1 MQINTPAASRLSLS
15 PLGAGD
21 LIDRTIRLYRR
32 HFLTLIRTAAPPVIG
47 SAVGSVLWTVS
58 IRAIP
63 LTESGGRLALYI
75 GMAAAGWLL
84 LMTGSFFFL
93 LVMGGASR
101 NLVMHLLW
109 DEPVAARTI
118 YRSVRAR
125 FWGLVGAFLL
135 IGCFAGAIGAIIFFM
150 WLIMVAMVVGGAVAI
165 GGGAMWFGGILGGLL
180 FLLITT
186 GALFL
191 FFFIV
196 GRAAYVPQVMLVE
209 GRGIFDAIGRSMT
222 LARGNVRRLTAMF
235 LFTTFATY
243 SALMLFIIPLGWYGY
258 LQGINPLALSE
269 AEWPVWYAVG
279 YQVLT
284 QASSILLAPV
294 WMLGLSLL
302 YVDERVRHEG
312 YDIELMA
319 AQRLGPVPLLPGGGV
334 APLTPAISA
343 TPAPR
348 AVPPPPPQP
357 APLQPAVP
365 ARQEHPI
372 AQGHPTTIA
381 QALPVVQEL
390 PVAETLPAPSPAPPT
405 TDDSTEGKQQ

>member
-1 MQINTPAASRLSLS
+1 MQTNTPAASRLSLI

-32 HFLTLIRTAAPPVIG
+32 HFLTLIRTAAPPVVA

-58 IRAIP
+58 THAIP
-63 LTESGGRLALYI
+63 ATESGGRLALYI
-75 GMAAAGWLL
+75 AMAAAGWLL

-93 LVMGGASR
+93 IVMGGASR

-125 FWGLVGAFLL
+125 FWGLVGAMF
-135 IGCFAGAIGAIIFFM
+135 IIIFFGSFIGGIIFFV
-150 WLIMVAMVVGGAVAI
+150 WFIMVVMVVGGSLAI
-165 GGGAMWFGGILGGLL
+165 GGGASWFGGIIGVVL
-180 FLLITT
+180 FLLVTT
-186 GALFL
+186 AALFL
-191 FFFIV
+191 FFFIM

-209 GRGIFDAIGRSMT
+209 GRGVFDAISRSMT

-258 LQGINPLALSE
+258 LQGINPLSLNES
-269 AEWPVWYAVG
+269 EWPVWYAVG

-319 AQRLGPVPLLPGGGV
+319 AQRLGEMPLLPGGGL
-334 APLTPAISA
+334 APLAPAIAA
-343 TPAPR
+343 TPNPAPR
-348 AVPPPPPQP
+348 EPRAAREDESFTPLSNTTTLNLSERNPQ
-357 APLQPAVP
+357 
-365 ARQEHPI
+365 
-372 AQGHPTTIA
+372 
-381 QALPVVQEL
+381 
-390 PVAETLPAPSPAPPT
+390 
-405 TDDSTEGKQQ
+405 

>member
-1 MQINTPAASRLSLS
+1 MQTNMAAASRLSLS

-47 SAVGSVLWTVS
+47 SATGSVLWTVS
-58 IRAIP
+58 MHAIP
-63 LTESGGRLALYI
+63 ATGSGVRLVLYV
-75 GMAAAGWLL
+75 GMAVVGWLL
-84 LMTGSFFFL
+84 LMAGSFFFL

-125 FWGLVGAFLL
+125 FWGLVGALFL
-135 IGCFAGAIGAIIFFM
+135 IGLFGWIVGMIIAFM
-150 WLIMVAMVVGGAVAI
+150 WLLAVVMVAGGALAL
-165 GGGAMWFGGILGGLL
+165 GGGVTWFGGLLGILL
-180 FLLITT
+180 FVLITAA
-186 GALFL
+186 ALFL
-191 FFFIV
+191 FFSIV

-209 GRGIFDAIGRSMT
+209 GRGVFEAIGRSIT

-235 LFTTFATY
+235 VFTTFATY

-258 LQGINPLALSE
+258 LQGINPLALDQ

-319 AQRLGPVPLLPGGGV
+319 AQRLGEMPLLPGGQL
-334 APLTPAISA
+334 APLTPAISK
-343 TPAPR
+343 TPAPQQTQTL
-348 AVPPPPPQP
+348 PPSRPHTFP
-357 APLQPAVP
+357 APAHAPVAHAPAP
-365 ARQEHPI
+365 AD
-372 AQGHPTTIA
+372 ATTITDGN
-381 QALPVVQEL
+381 LP
-390 PVAETLPAPSPAPPT
+390 
-405 TDDSTEGKQQ
+405 

>member
-1 MQINTPAASRLSLS
+1 MQTITPASRLSLS

-21 LIDRTIRLYRR
+21 LIDRTVRLYRR

-58 IRAIP
+58 THAIP
-63 LTESGGRLALYI
+63 ATESGARLALYVC
-75 GMAAAGWLL
+75 MAVVGLLL
-84 LMTGSFFFL
+84 LMAGSFFLL

-101 NLVMHLLW
+101 NLVLHLLW

-125 FWGLVGAFLL
+125 FWGLVLALFLIAL
-135 IGCFAGAIGAIIFFM
+135 FALAVGGIISVV
-150 WLIMVAMVVGGAVAI
+150 WLITVLMVVGGAAAI
-165 GGGAMWFGGILGGLL
+165 AGGAAWFGGILGILL
-180 FLLITT
+180 FGLVTG

-191 FFFIV
+191 FFYVV
-196 GRAAYVPQVMLVE
+196 GRVAYVPQVMLVE
-209 GRGIFDAIGRSMT
+209 GRGVMDAIGRSVS

-258 LQGINPLALSE
+258 LQGINPVSLNE

-312 YDIELMA
+312 YDIELLA
-319 AQRLGPVPLLPGGGV
+319 AQRLGEMPLLPGGGH
-334 APLTPAISA
+334 APLAPAISA
-343 TPAPR
+343 TPNAAPR
-348 AVPPPPPQP
+348 PTREGHEESFTPLSNITTLGLSGRDPQ
-357 APLQPAVP
+357 
-365 ARQEHPI
+365 
-372 AQGHPTTIA
+372 
-381 QALPVVQEL
+381 
-390 PVAETLPAPSPAPPT
+390 
-405 TDDSTEGKQQ
+405 

>member
-1 MQINTPAASRLSLS
+1 MPATTSAASRLSLS

-21 LIDRTIRLYRR
+21 LIDRTVRLYRR
-32 HFLTLIRTAAPPVIG
+32 HFLTLIRTAAPPVVA

-58 IRAIP
+58 THAIP
-63 LTESGGRLALYI
+63 ATESGGRLVLYI
-75 GMAAAGWLL
+75 GMAVVGWLL
-84 LMTGSFFFL
+84 LMAGSFFFL
-93 LVMGGASR
+93 LIMGGASR

-125 FWGLVGAFLL
+125 FWGLVGALL
-135 IGCFAGAIGAIIFFM
+135 IIGIFASVIGSIIGLVWFFTVALGVAGAF
-150 WLIMVAMVVGGAVAI
+150 AI
-165 GGGAMWFGGILGGLL
+165 GGGPGWFGGIIAILL
-180 FLLITT
+180 FIGFTL

-191 FFFIV
+191 FFLIV

-209 GRGIFDAIGRSMT
+209 GHGVFEAISRSVS

-243 SALMLFIIPLGWYGY
+243 SALMLFIVPLGWYGY
-258 LQGINPLALSE
+258 LQGINPVSLTQS
-269 AEWPVWYAVG
+269 EWPVWYAIG

-319 AQRLGPVPLLPGGGV
+319 AQRLGEMPLLPGGGL
-334 APLTPAISA
+334 APLAPAISNTPTTAMRA
-343 TPAPR
+343 TA
-348 AVPPPPPQP
+348 PQP
-357 APLQPAVP
+357 ESFAAASRL
-365 ARQEHPI
+365 
-372 AQGHPTTIA
+372 TT
-381 QALPVVQEL
+381 LGLSERKPR
-390 PVAETLPAPSPAPPT
+390 
-405 TDDSTEGKQQ
+405 

>member
-1 MQINTPAASRLSLS
+1 MQTATPVAGRLSLS

-32 HFLTLIRTAAPPVIG
+32 HFLTLIRTAAPPVVG
-47 SAVGSVLWTVS
+47 SAAGSVLWTVS
-58 IRAIP
+58 MHAMP
-63 LTESGGRLALYI
+63 ATESSGWLVLYA
-75 GMAAAGWLL
+75 GMAVAGVLL
-84 LMTGSFFFL
+84 LLTGSFFFL

-101 NLVMHLLW
+101 NLVMNMLW

-125 FWGLVGAFLL
+125 FWGLVAALFL
-135 IGCFAGAIGAIIFFM
+135 IGIFATAVGVVVFLG
-150 WLIMVAMVVGGAVAI
+150 WLIAVMMVVGGALAI
-165 GGGAMWFGGILGGLL
+165 GGAMWFGGILGILL
-180 FLLITT
+180 FIVVTA

-191 FFFIV
+191 FFLIV

-209 GRGIFDAIGRSMT
+209 GRTVFEAISRSVA

-243 SALMLFIIPLGWYGY
+243 SALMLFIIPFGWYGY
-258 LQGINPLALSE
+258 LQGININPLAFE
-269 AEWPVWYAVG
+269 QAEWPVWYAVG

-312 YDIELMA
+312 YDIELLA
-319 AQRLGPVPLLPGGGV
+319 AQRLGEMPLLPGGGH
-334 APLTPAISA
+334 APLAPAIST
-343 TPAPR
+343 TPVPQRQTPGAPSS
-348 AVPPPPPQP
+348 A
-357 APLQPAVP
+357 P
-365 ARQEHPI
+365 ARTP
-372 AQGHPTTIA
+372 
-381 QALPVVQEL
+381 EL
-390 PVAETLPAPSPAPPT
+390 
-405 TDDSTEGKQQ
+405 TERKQP

>member
-1 MQINTPAASRLSLS
+1 MQTTTPAASRLSLS

-32 HFLTLIRTAAPPVIG
+32 HFLTLIRTAAPPVVG
-47 SAVGSVLWTVS
+47 SVVGSVLWTVS
-58 IRAIP
+58 MHAIP
-63 LTESGGRLALYI
+63 ATASGGLLVLYI
-75 GMAAAGWLL
+75 GMAVVWWLL
-84 LMTGSFFFL
+84 LLTGSFFFL

-125 FWGLVGAFLL
+125 FWGLVGALFL
-135 IGCFAGAIGAIIFFM
+135 IGIFGWVIGVIILIV
-150 WLIMVAMVVGGAVAI
+150 WLIAVMMVVGGALAI
-165 GGGAMWFGGILGGLL
+165 GGGATWFGGILAILL
-180 FLLITT
+180 FIIVTA
-186 GALFL
+186 GALLL
-191 FFFIV
+191 FFSIV

-209 GRGIFDAIGRSMT
+209 GRGVFEAISRSVT

-258 LQGINPLALSE
+258 LQGINPFALDE

-319 AQRLGPVPLLPGGGV
+319 AQRLGEMPLLPGGRL
-334 APLTPAISA
+334 APLAPAISA
-343 TPAPR
+343 TPIAAPR
-348 AVPPPPPQP
+348 PPREGREESFT
-357 APLQPAVP
+357 PLSN
-365 ARQEHPI
+365 I
-372 AQGHPTTIA
+372 TT
-381 QALPVVQEL
+381 LGLSERNPR
-390 PVAETLPAPSPAPPT
+390 
-405 TDDSTEGKQQ
+405 

>member
-1 MQINTPAASRLSLS
+1 MQTNTPAASRLSLS

-32 HFLTLIRTAAPPVIG
+32 HFLTLIRTAAPPVVG

-58 IRAIP
+58 MHAIP
-63 LTESGGRLALYI
+63 ATGSGGLLVLYV
-75 GMAAAGWLL
+75 GMAVIGWLL

-125 FWGLVGAFLL
+125 FWGLVGALFL
-135 IGCFAGAIGAIIFFM
+135 IGIFGWIIGTIILVV
-150 WLIMVAMVVGGAVAI
+150 WLITVMLVVGGAMAI
-165 GGGAMWFGGILGGLL
+165 GGGVMWVGGLL
-180 FLLITT
+180 GVLLFIIATA

-191 FFFIV
+191 FFSIV

-209 GRGIFDAIGRSMT
+209 GRGVFDAIGRSVT

-258 LQGINPLALSE
+258 LHGINPFALDE
-269 AEWPVWYAVG
+269 AQWPIWYAIG

-319 AQRLGPVPLLPGGGV
+319 VQRLGEMPLLPGGGL
-334 APLTPAISA
+334 APLAPAISA
-343 TPAPR
+343 TPSAAPR
-348 AVPPPPPQP
+348 PPREGREESFTPLSNITTLGLSKRNPQ
-357 APLQPAVP
+357 
-365 ARQEHPI
+365 
-372 AQGHPTTIA
+372 
-381 QALPVVQEL
+381 
-390 PVAETLPAPSPAPPT
+390 
-405 TDDSTEGKQQ
+405 

>member
-1 MQINTPAASRLSLS
+1 MQTATPVASRLSLS

-32 HFLTLIRTAAPPVIG
+32 HFLTLIRAAAPPVVG
-47 SAVGSVLWTVS
+47 STAGSVLWTVS
-58 IRAIP
+58 THAIP
-63 LTESGGRLALYI
+63 ATESGAWLVLYV
-75 GMAAAGWLL
+75 GMAAVGALL
-84 LMTGSFFFL
+84 LFTGGFFFL
-93 LVMGGASR
+93 IVMGGASR
-101 NLVMHLLW
+101 NLVMNMLW

-125 FWGLVGAFLL
+125 FWGLVAALFL
-135 IGCFAGAIGAIIFFM
+135 IGIFAAVVGFILVFA
-150 WLIMVAMVVGGAVAI
+150 WLIAVLMVVGGAVAI
-165 GGGAMWFGGILGGLL
+165 GGGAMWFGGILGAVL
-180 FLLITT
+180 FLLVTA

-209 GRGIFDAIGRSMT
+209 GRGVFESVGRSVT

-258 LQGINPLALSE
+258 LQGINPLALHQS
-269 AEWPVWYAVG
+269 EWPVWYAVG

-312 YDIELMA
+312 YDIELLA
-319 AQRLGPVPLLPGGGV
+319 AQRLGEMPLLPGGGL
-334 APLTPAISA
+334 APLAPAIHT
-343 TPAPR
+343 TPAPHRQTLDAHSR
-348 AVPPPPPQP
+348 APE
-357 APLQPAVP
+357 ATERN
-365 ARQEHPI
+365 RQ
-372 AQGHPTTIA
+372 
-381 QALPVVQEL
+381 
-390 PVAETLPAPSPAPPT
+390 
-405 TDDSTEGKQQ
+405 

>member
-1 MQINTPAASRLSLS
+1 MQTNTHAASRLSLS

-58 IRAIP
+58 MRAIP
-63 LTESGGRLALYI
+63 ATSSGGRLVIYV
-75 GMAAAGWLL
+75 GMAIVGWLL
-84 LMTGSFFFL
+84 MMTGSFFFL

-101 NLVMHLLW
+101 NLVMNLLW
-109 DEPVAARTI
+109 NEPVAARTI

-125 FWGLVGAFLL
+125 FWSLVGALFM
-135 IGCFAGAIGAIIFFM
+135 IGIFAWIVGVVIAFVWVM
-150 WLIMVAMVVGGAVAI
+150 SVALVVGGAVAI
-165 GGGAMWFGGILGGLL
+165 GGGAFLLGGILGSVLFILL
-180 FLLITT
+180 TA

-191 FFFIV
+191 FFFVV

-209 GRGIFDAIGRSMT
+209 GRGVFDAIGRSIT
-222 LARGNVRRLTAMF
+222 LSRGNVRRLTAMF

-243 SALMLFIIPLGWYGY
+243 SALMLFIVPLGWYGY
-258 LQGINPLALSE
+258 LQGINPLSLNE
-269 AEWPVWYAVG
+269 ADWPIWYAIG

-312 YDIELMA
+312 YDIELLA
-319 AQRLGPVPLLPGGGV
+319 AQRLGEMPLLPGGGL
-334 APLTPAISA
+334 APLAPAISV
-343 TPAPR
+343 TPVAPR
-348 AVPPPPPQP
+348 ESRPEESFTPMSNLTTLGLSERKPQ
-357 APLQPAVP
+357 
-365 ARQEHPI
+365 
-372 AQGHPTTIA
+372 
-381 QALPVVQEL
+381 
-390 PVAETLPAPSPAPPT
+390 
-405 TDDSTEGKQQ
+405 

>member
-1 MQINTPAASRLSLS
+1 MQTNTPAASRLSLT

-21 LIDRTIRLYRR
+21 LIDRTVRLYRR
-32 HFLTLIRTAAPPVIG
+32 HFLTLIRTAAPPVVA

-58 IRAIP
+58 THAIP
-63 LTESGGRLALYI
+63 ATESGGWLALYVA
-75 GMAAAGWLL
+75 MAVVGWLL
-84 LMTGSFFFL
+84 LMAGSFFFL
-93 LVMGGASR
+93 IVMGGASR

-125 FWGLVGAFLL
+125 FWGLVGAMFI
-135 IGCFAGAIGAIIFFM
+135 IGFFGAFIGGIIFFG
-150 WLIMVAMVVGGAVAI
+150 WFITVVMVVGGSLAL
-165 GGGAMWFGGILGGLL
+165 GGGATWFGGIVGVVLFVLVTAGALLL
-180 FLLITT
+180 FF
-186 GALFL
+186 A
-191 FFFIV
+191 IV

-209 GRGIFDAIGRSMT
+209 GRGVFEAISRSMT

-258 LQGINPLALSE
+258 LQGINPLSLNE
-269 AEWPVWYAVG
+269 ADWPVWYAVG

-319 AQRLGPVPLLPGGGV
+319 AQQLGEMPLLPGGGH
-334 APLTPAISA
+334 APLAPAISA
-343 TPAPR
+343 TPNPAPR
-348 AVPPPPPQP
+348 EPHAGREESFT
-357 APLQPAVP
+357 PLSN
-365 ARQEHPI
+365 I
-372 AQGHPTTIA
+372 TT
-381 QALPVVQEL
+381 LGLSERNP
-390 PVAETLPAPSPAPPT
+390 
-405 TDDSTEGKQQ
+405 K